1 MKKFLWMPFLA
12 TAVMFGSCVQQ
23 TIEEPESETI
33 LAEAELPES
42 EDGFAGTK
50 SVVSETDSGFDM
62 IWDTKEAIGVYG
74 SRLTNVKFTSTNKYY
89 QQASTTFSG
98 GSLFNSPKYAYY
110 PYSAD
115 NTSND
120 MSAVRG
126 DLPSTQFFS
135 TVIKKMNTD
144 YKIGVYSSR
153 SLTGYKFNFY
163 HLLTFLKFA
172 VNADGTALEGDEL
185 QRVSIEVVTADGQPR
200 QLNGKFTFNLTK
212 SSTEAISSWDA
223 PAEDSNKIS
232 LVFNDTPDLTEGA
245 TYRGYASAA
254 PLSIPGDI
262 INFEIVTDKHIA
274 RFSRT
279 SKATFAANK
288 VINYPLTL
296 ANFSDMV
303 VEDVPAYEPEE
314 PSDDNILEGLTG
326 ATPVLNSIKFTVEK
340 NPGKILSR
348 SFTHNSSFSV
358 TVNNKI
364 TEAVCTVDQTNKKVS
379 LYLPYLNNRKLVPTF
394 EIPEGTALVYEG
406 GVIENGVTEIDFS
419 QYKQIAVINGN
430 EESVIYDVEL
440 TNTGLPVVVV
450 NQLSGTTTSESN
462 SKYSKASA
470 AWYKATGTAW
480 QPKDADWSMEE
491 GDNFMVYNADG
502 TSALTDKNGAVVTEA
517 VLSSTRLRGNVTQQ
531 MPKKAFAVKLDK
543 KHGVLDMPSHKR
555 WVLLANW
562 KDRTLMRNEVAFGL
576 ADVFKQTFPNDGM
589 EWNPSGQ
596 HVELVYN
603 GVYVGNY
610 YLCEQ
615 VKIDGNRLDIND
627 PYDAED
633 AYSGNPAD
641 YGYLLEADDG
651 YDETWK
657 FTTACYVPFL
667 FKDDG
672 NNDMLSYASNF
683 VRGIEDN
690 LYKNTTAG
698 YEAAFA
704 KMDLTSFVDFWL
716 VQELMMNSETAH
728 PKSCYNYINEGIMYA
743 GPLWDFDWNTL
754 PTSTSYSEND
764 YSYTESMLEDAMPTS
779 GWFGSKS
786 YQCYHKSSGYPS
798 EPQNESDANYL
809 WYPMLV
815 KSAEFKVLA
824 AQRWNTVKGALEAYV
839 NNEIPK
845 VQAAIAKSEAENN
858 KMWPVDSGSSALGS
872 KRYSSYG
879 IGGGFCGDEG
889 KSFSEAVSTMQKTLT
904 TRISGMSYVS
914 NKSWPSV
921 TYGSK

>member
-1 MKKFLWMPFLA
+1 MPFIV
-12 TAVMFGSCVQQ
+12 TAVMLGSCVQQ
-23 TIEEPESETI
+23 TLEEPSTETI
-33 LAEAELPES
+33 MAVAELPVP
-42 EDGFAGTK
+42 EDALEGTK
-50 SVVSETDSGFDM
+50 SVVSENDNGFEM
-62 IWDTKEAIGVYG
+62 IWGTSESIGVYG
-74 SRLTNVKFTSTNKYY
+74 SRLTNVKFTGTNKYY

-98 GSLFNSPKYAYY
+98 GSLFSSPKYAYY
-110 PYSAD
+110 PYSSD
-115 NTSND
+115 NASNAQG
-120 MSAVRG
+120 AVRG
-126 DLPSTQFFS
+126 NLPSTQFFS
-135 TVIKKMNTD
+135 TVLKKMNTD
-144 YKIGVYSSR
+144 YKIGVYASR
-153 SLTGYKFNFY
+153 SWTGYTFNFS
-163 HLLTFLKFA
+163 HILTFVKFT
-172 VNADGTALEGDEL
+172 VNADGTALEGDKL
-185 QRVSIEVVTADGQPR
+185 QSVSLEMVTADGKPR
-200 QLNGKFTFNLTK
+200 QLNGKFTFDLTK
-212 SSTEAISSWDA
+212 SSTESISGWDA
-223 PAEDSNKIS
+223 PAQDGNKIT
-232 LVFNDTPDLTEGA
+232 LVFNDTPELSKGA

-254 PLSIPGDI
+254 PLSVPGDVMQVKV
-262 INFEIVTDKHIA
+262 VTDKHIA
-274 RFSRT
+274 TFSRT
-279 SKATFAANK
+279 SKATFGANK
-288 VINYPLTL
+288 VINLPITL

-450 NQLSGTTTSESN
+450 NQISGTTSTESD
-462 SKYSKASA
+462 SDYTKASA
-470 AWYKATGTAW
+470 AWYAATGTKW

-531 MPKKAFAVKLDK
+531 MPKKPFAVKLDK
-543 KHGVLDMPSHKR
+543 KHGMLGMPAHKR

-562 KDRTLMRNEVAFGL
+562 KDRTLMRNAVAFGI

-627 PYDAED
+627 PYDPED

-672 NNDMLSYASNF
+672 NDDMLSYASTL

-704 KMDLTSFVDFWL
+704 QMDLTSFVDFWL
-716 VQELMMNSETAH
+716 VQELMMNSETKH
-728 PKSCYNYINEGIMYA
+728 PKSCYNYINNGKMYA

-754 PTSTSYSEND
+754 PTSSSYSEEG
-764 YSYTESMLEDAMPTS
+764 YSYTTSMMTKNKA
-779 GWFGSKS
+779 
-786 YQCYHKSSGYPS
+786 YHKRSGYPS
-798 EPQNESDANYL
+798 EPLIGGGLFSQEDKNYI

-815 KSAEFKVLA
+815 KNAEFKALA
-824 AQRWNTVKGALEAYV
+824 AQRWNAVKGALEAYV

-845 VQAAIAKSEAENN
+845 VQAAIAKSEAENW
-858 KMWPVDSGSSALGS
+858 KMWPVDSGSGS
-872 KRYSSYG
+872 WGTKRYSTYG

-889 KSFSEAVSTMQKTLT
+889 KSFSDAVSTMQKTLT

-914 NKSWPSV
+914 NQSWPSV
-921 TYGSK
+921 SYSSK

>member
-1 MKKFLWMPFLA
+1 MRKIFLWMPFIV
-12 TAVMFGSCVQQ
+12 TAVMLGSCVQQ
-23 TIEEPESETI
+23 TLEEPSAETI
-33 LAEAELPES
+33 MAVAELPVS
-42 EDGFAGTK
+42 EDALEGTK
-50 SVVSETDSGFDM
+50 SVVSENDNGFEM
-62 IWDTKEAIGVYG
+62 IWGTSEAIGVYG
-74 SRLTNVKFTSTNKYY
+74 NRLTNVKFTSTNKYY

-98 GSLFNSPKYAYY
+98 GSLFSSPKYAYY

-115 NTSND
+115 NASNGQ
-120 MSAVRG
+120 SAVRG

-135 TVIKKMNTD
+135 TVLKKMNTD
-144 YKIGVYSSR
+144 YKIGVYSSK
-153 SLTGYKFNFY
+153 SWNAYKFNFY
-163 HLLTFLKFA
+163 HILTFVKFT
-172 VNADGTALEGDEL
+172 VNAEGTALEGDKL
-185 QRVSIEVVTADGQPR
+185 QSVTLEMLTADGQPR
-200 QLNGKFTFNLTK
+200 QMNGKFTFDLTK
-212 SSTEAISSWDA
+212 SSTEAISGWDA
-223 PAEDSNKIS
+223 PAQDGNKIS
-232 LVFNDTPDLTEGA
+232 LVFNDAPELSAGA

-254 PLSIPGDI
+254 PLSVPGDVMKI
-262 INFEIVTDKHIA
+262 KVVTDKHIA
-274 RFSRT
+274 TFSRT
-279 SKATFAANK
+279 SKATFGANK
-288 VINYPLTL
+288 VINLPITL
-296 ANFSDMV
+296 ANFSDLV
-303 VEDVPAYEPEE
+303 VEDIKPNVSDEPTDD
-314 PSDDNILEGLTG
+314 PVGDLSD
-326 ATPVLNSIKFTVEK
+326 ATPVLNSFKFTVEK

-394 EIPEGTALVYEG
+394 EIPEGTALVWDE
-406 GVIENGVTEIDFS
+406 GVIENEVTEVDFTKV
-419 QYKQIAVINGN
+419 KQVTVINGN
-430 EESVIYDVEL
+430 NESVTYDVEL

-450 NQLSGTTTSESN
+450 NQLSNTTSTESD
-462 SKYSKASA
+462 SEYKRAST
-470 AWYKATGTAW
+470 AWYNATGTKW
-480 QPKDADWSMEE
+480 QPKDADWSMED

-502 TSALTDKNGAVVTEA
+502 TSALTDKSGAIVETP
-517 VLSSTRLRGNVTQQ
+517 VLASTRLRGNVTQQ

-615 VKIDGNRLDIND
+615 VKIDGNRLDIED

-672 NNDMLSYASNF
+672 NDAMLSYASSF

-704 KMDLTSFVDFWL
+704 QMDLTSFVDFWL
-716 VQELMMNSETAH
+716 VQEIMMNSETKH
-728 PKSCYNYINEGIMYA
+728 PKSCYNYINKGIMYA

-754 PTSTSYSEND
+754 PTSSSYSEEG
-764 YSYTESMLEDAMPTS
+764 YSYTTSML
-779 GWFGSKS
+779 SKNKA
-786 YQCYHKSSGYPS
+786 YHKRSGYPTS
-798 EPQNESDANYL
+798 PNTSDKNYI

-815 KSAEFKVLA
+815 KSSTFKALA
-824 AQRWNTVKGALEAYV
+824 AQRWNAVKGALEAYV

-845 VQAAIAKSEAENN
+845 VQAAIAKSEAENW
-858 KMWPVDSGSSALGS
+858 KMWPVDSGSGS
-872 KRYSSYG
+872 WGTKRYSTYG

-889 KSFSEAVSTMQKTLT
+889 KSFSDAVSTMQKTLR

-921 TYGSK
+921 TYSSK

>member
-1 MKKFLWMPFLA
+1 MRKIFLWMPFIV
-12 TAVMFGSCVQQ
+12 TAVMLGSCVQQ
-23 TIEEPESETI
+23 TLEEPSAETI
-33 LAEAELPES
+33 MAVAELPVS
-42 EDGFAGTK
+42 EDALEGTK
-50 SVVSETDSGFDM
+50 SVVSENDNGFEM
-62 IWDTKEAIGVYG
+62 IWGTSEAIGVYG
-74 SRLTNVKFTSTNKYY
+74 NRLTNVKFTSTNKYY
-89 QQASTTFSG
+89 QQASTTFSC
-98 GSLFNSPKYAYY
+98 GSLFSSPKYAYY

-115 NTSND
+115 NASNGQ
-120 MSAVRG
+120 SAVRG

-135 TVIKKMNTD
+135 TVLKKMNTD
-144 YKIGVYSSR
+144 YKIGVYSSK
-153 SLTGYKFNFY
+153 SWNAYKFNFY
-163 HLLTFLKFA
+163 HILTFVKFT
-172 VNADGTALEGDEL
+172 VNAEGTALEGDKL
-185 QRVSIEVVTADGQPR
+185 QSVTLEMLTADGQPR
-200 QLNGKFTFNLTK
+200 QMNGKFTFDLTK
-212 SSTEAISSWDA
+212 SSTEAISGWDA
-223 PAEDSNKIS
+223 PAQDGNKIS
-232 LVFNDTPDLTEGA
+232 LVFNDAPELSAGA

-254 PLSIPGDI
+254 PLSVPGDVMKI
-262 INFEIVTDKHIA
+262 KVVTDKHIA
-274 RFSRT
+274 TFSRT
-279 SKATFAANK
+279 SKATFGANK
-288 VINYPLTL
+288 VINLPITL
-296 ANFSDMV
+296 ANFSDLV
-303 VEDVPAYEPEE
+303 VEDIKPNVSDEPTDD
-314 PSDDNILEGLTG
+314 PVGDLSD
-326 ATPVLNSIKFTVEK
+326 ATPVLNSFKFTVEK

-394 EIPEGTALVYEG
+394 EIPEGTALVWDE
-406 GVIENGVTEIDFS
+406 GVIENEVTEVDFTKV
-419 QYKQIAVINGN
+419 KQVTVINGN
-430 EESVIYDVEL
+430 NESVTYDVEL

-450 NQLSGTTTSESN
+450 NQLSNTTSTESD
-462 SKYSKASA
+462 SEYKRAST
-470 AWYKATGTAW
+470 AWYNATGTKW
-480 QPKDADWSMEE
+480 QPKDADWSMED

-502 TSALTDKNGAVVTEA
+502 TSALTDKSGAIVETP
-517 VLSSTRLRGNVTQQ
+517 VLASTRLRGNVTQQ

-615 VKIDGNRLDIND
+615 VKIDGNRLDIED

-672 NNDMLSYASNF
+672 NDAMLSYASSF

-704 KMDLTSFVDFWL
+704 QMDLTSFVDFWL
-716 VQELMMNSETAH
+716 VQEIMMNSETKH
-728 PKSCYNYINEGIMYA
+728 PKSCYNYINKGIMYA

-754 PTSTSYSEND
+754 PTSSSYSEEG
-764 YSYTESMLEDAMPTS
+764 YSYTTSML
-779 GWFGSKS
+779 SKNKA
-786 YQCYHKSSGYPS
+786 YHKRSGYPTS
-798 EPQNESDANYL
+798 PNTSDKNYI

-815 KSAEFKVLA
+815 KSSTFKALA
-824 AQRWNTVKGALEAYV
+824 AQRWNAVKGALEAYV

-845 VQAAIAKSEAENN
+845 VQAAIAKSEAENW
-858 KMWPVDSGSSALGS
+858 KMWPVDSGSGS
-872 KRYSSYG
+872 WGTKRYSTYG

-889 KSFSEAVSTMQKTLT
+889 KSFSDAVSTMQKTLR

-914 NKSWPSV
+914 KKSWPSV
-921 TYGSK
+921 TYSSK

>member
-1 MKKFLWMPFLA
+1 MPFIV
-12 TAVMFGSCVQQ
+12 TAVMLGSCVQQ
-23 TIEEPESETI
+23 TLEEPSAETI
-33 LAEAELPES
+33 MAVAELPVS
-42 EDGFAGTK
+42 EDALEGTK
-50 SVVSETDSGFDM
+50 SVVSENDNGFEM
-62 IWDTKEAIGVYG
+62 IWGTSEAIGVYG
-74 SRLTNVKFTSTNKYY
+74 NRLTNVKFTSTNKYY

-98 GSLFNSPKYAYY
+98 GSLFSSPKYAYY

-115 NTSND
+115 NASNGQ
-120 MSAVRG
+120 SAVRG

-135 TVIKKMNTD
+135 TVLKKMNTD
-144 YKIGVYSSR
+144 YKIGVYSSK
-153 SLTGYKFNFY
+153 SWNAYKFNFY
-163 HLLTFLKFA
+163 HILTFVKFT
-172 VNADGTALEGDEL
+172 VNAEGTALEGDKL
-185 QRVSIEVVTADGQPR
+185 QSVTLEMLTADGQPR
-200 QLNGKFTFNLTK
+200 QLNGKFTFDLTK
-212 SSTEAISSWDA
+212 SSAEAISGWDA
-223 PAEDSNKIS
+223 PAQDGNKIS
-232 LVFNDTPDLTEGA
+232 LVFNDAPELSSGA

-254 PLSIPGDI
+254 PLSVPGDVMKI
-262 INFEIVTDKHIA
+262 KVVTDKHIA
-274 RFSRT
+274 TFSRT
-279 SKATFAANK
+279 SKATFGANK
-288 VINYPLTL
+288 VINLPITL
-296 ANFSDMV
+296 ANFSDLV
-303 VEDVPAYEPEE
+303 VEDIKPNVSDEPTDD
-314 PSDDNILEGLTG
+314 PVGDLSD
-326 ATPVLNSIKFTVEK
+326 ATPVLNSFKFTVEK

-348 SFTHNSSFSV
+348 KFTHSASFTVSTSSVSEEV
-358 TVNNKI
+358 CDIDQENKKI
-364 TEAVCTVDQTNKKVS
+364 T
-379 LYLPYLNNRKLVPTF
+379 LYVPYLNNRKLIPTF
-394 EIPEGTALVYEG
+394 EIPEGTALVWDE
-406 GVIENGVTEIDFS
+406 GVIENEVTEVDFTKV
-419 QYKQIAVINGN
+419 KQVTVINGN
-430 EESVIYDVEL
+430 NESVTYDVEL

-450 NQLSGTTTSESN
+450 NQLSNTTSTESD
-462 SKYSKASA
+462 SEYKRAST
-470 AWYKATGTAW
+470 AWYNATGTKW
-480 QPKDADWSMEE
+480 QPKDADWSMED
-491 GDNFMVYNADG
+491 GDNFMVYNANG
-502 TSALTDKNGAVVTEA
+502 TSALTDKNGAVVESP
-517 VLSSTRLRGNVTQQ
+517 VLASTRLRGNVTQQ

-615 VKIDGNRLDIND
+615 VKIDGNRLDIED

-672 NNDMLSYASNF
+672 NDDMLSYASSF

-704 KMDLTSFVDFWL
+704 QMDLTSFVDFWL
-716 VQELMMNSETAH
+716 VQEIMMNSETKH
-728 PKSCYNYINEGIMYA
+728 PKSCYNYINKGIMYA

-754 PTSTSYSEND
+754 PTSSSYSEES
-764 YSYTESMLEDAMPTS
+764 YSYTTSML
-779 GWFGSKS
+779 SKNKA
-786 YQCYHKSSGYPS
+786 YHKRSGYPTS
-798 EPQNESDANYL
+798 PNTSDKNYI

-815 KSAEFKVLA
+815 KSSTFKDLA

-845 VQAAIAKSEAENN
+845 VQAAIAKSEAENW
-858 KMWPVDSGSSALGS
+858 KMWPVDSGSSSWNS
-872 KRYSSYG
+872 KRYSTYG

-921 TYGSK
+921 TYSSK